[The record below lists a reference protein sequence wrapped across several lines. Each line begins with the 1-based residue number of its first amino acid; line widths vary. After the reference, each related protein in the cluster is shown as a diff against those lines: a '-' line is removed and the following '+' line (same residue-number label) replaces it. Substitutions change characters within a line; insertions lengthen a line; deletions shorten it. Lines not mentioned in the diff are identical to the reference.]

1 MGRTLLGPLLA
12 AKLLL
17 DSFRWQLRPMIGLG
31 AALGAVL
38 VFGATV
44 QPWYLLWAAIPLA
57 SAAGNTRFRTAA
69 TAISAAFAVALPST
83 GTSFDGRT
91 YQLPYA
97 YAAADRRGHRVVPG
111 AQVRPDPPS
120 PSDRPGGRGRGHRQ
134 DFRLT
139 CDARLAGLPPLLRT
153 EAIALRRERPFLRPA
168 VELSGLVK
176 RFGQTTAVD
185 GLSLR
190 LDRGQVLA
198 LLGPNGAGK
207 TTTVEVC
214 EGFLRRDAGE
224 VQVLGLDPA
233 TQHERLRPRIGVM
246 PQGGGAY
253 PGVRAEEM
261 LALVAACAADP
272 IDPAWL
278 IEVLGL
284 SSSRRTP
291 YKRLSG
297 GQQQRL
303 SLACALVSRPELV
316 FLDEPTAGMDPQ
328 ARRLVWEL
336 VRALRADGVSV
347 LLTTH
352 VMEEA
357 EELAD
362 HVVIIDHG
370 RVVAEGSPSQL
381 TTEEPDAAQLR
392 FRAQAGLDLTQLCT
406 ALPTDCRLDEPS
418 PGMYLLTGRVDPQ
431 VVSAVTAWCAQQ
443 GVLAE
448 ELHVGRRSLED
459 VFLELTGRELR

>member
-1 MGRTLLGPLLA
+1 MR
-12 AKLLL
+12 
-17 DSFRWQLRPMIGLG
+17 
-31 AALGAVL
+31 
-38 VFGATV
+38 
-44 QPWYLLWAAIPLA
+44 A
-57 SAAGNTRFRTAA
+57 S
-69 TAISAAFAVALPST
+69 
-83 GTSFDGRT
+83 TSG
-91 YQLPYA
+91 
-97 YAAADRRGHRVVPG
+97 
-111 AQVRPDPPS
+111 
-120 PSDRPGGRGRGHRQ
+120 
-134 DFRLT
+134 
-139 CDARLAGLPPLLRT
+139 
-153 EAIALRRERPFLRPA
+153 PA

-176 RFGQTTAVD
+176 RFGRTTAVE
-185 GLSLR
+185 GLGLR

-207 TTTVEVC
+207 TTTIEIC
-214 EGFLRRDAGE
+214 EGFLRRDGGS
-224 VQVLGLDPA
+224 VSVLGLDPA
-233 TQHERLRPRIGVM
+233 TQHERLRPLIGVM

-261 LALVAACAADP
+261 LALVAACAANP

-278 IEVLGL
+278 VDMLGL
-284 SSSRRTP
+284 SSARRTP

-303 SLACALVSRPELV
+303 SLACALVGRPELV
-316 FLDEPTAGMDPQ
+316 FLDEPTAGLDPQ

-336 VRALRADGVSV
+336 VRALRTDGVSV

-352 VMEEA
+352 AMEEA

-370 RVVAEGSPSQL
+370 RVVAEGTPRQL
-381 TTEEPDAAQLR
+381 TAELPEAAQLR
-392 FRAQAGLDLTQLCT
+392 FRARAGLDTSQLCT
-406 ALPTDCRLDEPS
+406 ALPTDCRIDEPT
-418 PGMYLLTGRVDPQ
+418 PGTYLLTGHVDPQ

>member
-1 MGRTLLGPLLA
+1 MT
-12 AKLLL
+12 
-17 DSFRWQLRPMIGLG
+17 
-31 AALGAVL
+31 
-38 VFGATV
+38 
-44 QPWYLLWAAIPLA
+44 
-57 SAAGNTRFRTAA
+57 
-69 TAISAAFAVALPST
+69 
-83 GTSFDGRT
+83 
-91 YQLPYA
+91 
-97 YAAADRRGHRVVPG
+97 
-111 AQVRPDPPS
+111 
-120 PSDRPGGRGRGHRQ
+120 
-134 DFRLT
+134 
-139 CDARLAGLPPLLRT
+139 
-153 EAIALRRERPFLRPA
+153 A

-207 TTTVEVC
+207 TTTVEIC
-214 EGFLRRDAGE
+214 EGFLRRDGGD
-224 VQVLGLDPA
+224 VRVLGLDPA
-233 TQHERLRPRIGVM
+233 TDHERLRPRIGVM

-261 LALVAACAADP
+261 LALVAACAANP

-284 SSSRRTP
+284 SSARRTP

-328 ARRLVWEL
+328 ARRLVWDL

-381 TTEEPDAAQLR
+381 TAEGPDAAQLR
-392 FRAQAGLDLTQLCT
+392 FRAQAGLDLGQLCT
-406 ALPTDCRLDEPS
+406 ALPADCDIDEPS
-418 PGMYLLTGRVDPQ
+418 PGMYLLSGRVDPQ

-448 ELHVGRRSLED
+448 EMHVGRRSLED